1 MIVSHLSACHTSHV
15 TRHTSHVT
23 RHTSHVTRH
32 TSQVTQIRST
42 QISTHLVVLPV
53 LPEQAFILHILTGL
67 RAGWR
72 IIFSGM
78 ALQYILHELF
88 DANRNFGREK
98 ALEDLKEI
106 GVRDVT
112 KSLSHMQL
120 HIPLL

>member
-1 MIVSHLSACHTSHV
+1 MSSVK
-15 TRHTSHVT
+15 R
-23 RHTSHVTRH
+23 
-32 TSQVTQIRST
+32 
-42 QISTHLVVLPV
+42 HLVIFSVFF
-53 LPEQAFILHILTGL
+53 EQAFILHILTGL